1 MLILEAAEKVF
12 AEAGFGGATMQL
24 IADMAGLPKANLHY
38 YFATKEDLYRRVV
51 QRHFRNLAAGGGSL
65 DNAPGPVEGIGAY
78 IEAKME
84 ISRTHPH
91 GSKVWA
97 SEVMHGA
104 PVIQDY
110 LETTLRDWT
119 EGRIAVIQRWIDE
132 GQDGAGRSAPSAL
145 HALGHNPALRRFRPP
160 DRNAQLPPSAIHPVP
175 GLHPLRHILQNA
187 VLRVRGCVGRD
198 QHIDPRLT
206 APRPIPSSAADTG
219 HHSVPAGPDASGPR
233 HPPPRPRP
241 QYANRRLP
249 ERPASAARGW
259 RTSLNC
265 IIRQMAASVLAPP
278 STSRAPDSSAAFRP
292 PDISVP

>member
-1 MLILEAAEKVF
+1 MAQDAQISSLKPGRRTDIRRENERTILDAAEKVF

-51 QRHFRNLAAGGGSL
+51 QQIFEIWLDAASSF

-78 IEAKME
+78 VDAKMD

-119 EGRIAVIQRWIDE
+119 DGRIAVIQRWIDE
-132 GQDGAGRSAPSAL
+132 GKM
-145 HALGHNPALRRFRPP
+145 RPV
-160 DRNAQLPPSAIHPVP
+160 N
-175 GLHPLRHILQNA
+175 
-187 VLRVRGCVGRD
+187 
-198 QHIDPRLT
+198 
-206 APRPIPSSAADTG
+206 
-219 HHSVPAGPDASGPR
+219 PR
-233 HPPPRPRP
+233 HLLYLLWATT
-241 QYANRRLP
+241 QHYADFGHQIQTLNAGEPLT
-249 ERPASAARGW
+249 EKQW
-259 RTSLNC
+259 RE
-265 IIRQMAASVLAPP
+265 AKASVKDMILRGIGA
-278 STSRAPDSSAAFRP
+278 
-292 PDISVP
+292 I

>member
-1 MLILEAAEKVF
+1 MSGDAQISRLKPGRRTDIRRENERAILEAAEKVF

-51 QRHFRNLAAGGGSL
+51 QQIFEIWLDAASSF

-78 IEAKME
+78 IDAKMD

-119 EGRIAVIQRWIDE
+119 DGRIAVIQRWIDE
-132 GQDGAGRSAPSAL
+132 GKMARINPRHLLYMLWATTQHYADFGHQIQTLNGGAAL
-145 HALGHNPALRRFRPP
+145 TDKQWREAKASVK
-160 DRNAQLPPSAIHPVP
+160 DM
-175 GLHPLRHILQNA
+175 
-187 VLRVRGCVGRD
+187 VLRGIGA
-198 QHIDPRLT
+198 I
-206 APRPIPSSAADTG
+206 
-219 HHSVPAGPDASGPR
+219 
-233 HPPPRPRP
+233 
-241 QYANRRLP
+241 
-249 ERPASAARGW
+249 
-259 RTSLNC
+259 
-265 IIRQMAASVLAPP
+265 
-278 STSRAPDSSAAFRP
+278 
-292 PDISVP
+292 